1 MSISNAKNVEARS
14 ILKRFAAPGVILL
27 AGIMSG
33 TASSAA
39 DFDGLKAPSG
49 SYVND
54 PGHTRFLWRIE
65 HLGLTNY
72 TARINNVDIQLE
84 FDANDVTS
92 SSVTAIIDP
101 TSVDTGYVGE
111 EDFDAKISTDEKIL
125 NASAHPTIEFAS
137 SRIEKTGPATLAV
150 TGDLTLLGVTR
161 TVTLDVTLSGS
172 TAEHPFVKVPALG
185 FMATAVV
192 DRTEFGLDF
201 LSGSGLGD
209 QLEIE
214 IHAEFIRQ

>member
-1 MSISNAKNVEARS
+1 MSISNANKIGARP
-14 ILKRFAAPGVILL
+14 ILYRFVAPGVLVL
-27 AGIMSG
+27 AGIMFR

-39 DFDGLKAPSG
+39 DLDGLQAPSG

-84 FDANDVTS
+84 FDANDVAS
-92 SSVTAIIDP
+92 SSVTAVIDP
-101 TSVDTGYVGE
+101 RSVDTGYVGE
-111 EDFDAKISTDEKIL
+111 EDFDAKISTDENIL
-125 NASAHPTIEFAS
+125 NAAAHPTIEFAS
-137 SRIEKTGPATLAV
+137 SNIVKTGPTTMAV

-161 TVTLDVTLSGS
+161 PVTLDVVFSGS

-185 FMATAVV
+185 FAATATV

-214 IHAEFIRQ
+214 IDAEFIRQ

>member
-1 MSISNAKNVEARS
+1 MSILNANKLGGRP
-14 ILKRFAAPGVILL
+14 ILQRFVASGVIVM
-27 AGIMSG
+27 AAIMFA
-33 TASSAA
+33 TKSSAA
-39 DFDGLKAPSG
+39 DLDGLEAPSG

-72 TARINNVDIQLE
+72 TARINDVNIQLE
-84 FDANDVTS
+84 FDANDVAS
-92 SSVTAIIDP
+92 SSVTAVIDP
-101 TSVDTGYVGE
+101 NSVDTGYVGE
-111 EDFDAKISTDEKIL
+111 EDFDAKISTDENIL
-125 NASAHPTIEFAS
+125 NVAAHPTIEFTS
-137 SRIEKTGPATLAV
+137 STIVKTGPKTIAV

-161 TVTLDVTLSGS
+161 PVTLDVVFSGS

-185 FMATAVV
+185 FAATATV

>member
-1 MSISNAKNVEARS
+1 
-14 ILKRFAAPGVILL
+14 
-27 AGIMSG
+27 
-33 TASSAA
+33 
-39 DFDGLKAPSG
+39 
-49 SYVND
+49 
-54 PGHTRFLWRIE
+54 LWRIE

-72 TARINNVDIQLE
+72 TARINDVNIQLE
-84 FDANDVTS
+84 FDANDVAS
-92 SSVTAIIDP
+92 SSVTAVIDP
-101 TSVDTGYVGE
+101 NSVDTGYVGE
-111 EDFDAKISTDEKIL
+111 EDFDAKISTDENIL
-125 NASAHPTIEFAS
+125 NVAAHPTIEFTS
-137 SRIEKTGPATLAV
+137 STIVKTGPKTIAV

-161 TVTLDVTLSGS
+161 PVTLDVVFSGS

-185 FMATAVV
+185 FAATATV

>member
-1 MSISNAKNVEARS
+1 MSISNAKNVGTRT
-14 ILKRFAAPGVILL
+14 IRKRLVAPGVIAL
-27 AGIMSG
+27 AGILSG
-33 TASSAA
+33 TASHAA
-39 DFDGLKAPSG
+39 DLEGLQAPSG

-72 TARINNVDIQLE
+72 TARINNVAIQLE
-84 FDANDVTS
+84 FDANDIAS
-92 SSVTAIIDP
+92 SSITAVIDP
-101 TSVDTGYVGE
+101 KSVDTGYVGE

-125 NASAHPTIEFAS
+125 NAGAHPTIEFAS
-137 SRIEKTGPATLAV
+137 SRIVKTGPKTMAV

-161 TVTLDVTLSGS
+161 PVTLDVVLSGS
-172 TAEHPFVKVPALG
+172 TAEHPFMKVPALG
-185 FMATAVV
+185 FAATATV